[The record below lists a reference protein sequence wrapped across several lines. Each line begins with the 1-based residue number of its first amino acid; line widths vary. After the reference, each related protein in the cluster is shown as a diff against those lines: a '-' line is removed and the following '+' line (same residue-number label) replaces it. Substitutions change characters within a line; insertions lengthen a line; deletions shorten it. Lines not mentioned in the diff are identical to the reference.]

1 MHNTLAHIPE
11 SDCLFLGSVV
21 ESGAEAETATIAM
34 TAWAWRPLKEFAMYY
49 IGLLLVVLFVLGFRA
64 RRRA

>member
-1 MHNTLAHIPE
+1 
-11 SDCLFLGSVV
+11 
-21 ESGAEAETATIAM
+21 M
-34 TAWAWRPLKEFAMYY
+34 TAWARRPLKEFAMYY